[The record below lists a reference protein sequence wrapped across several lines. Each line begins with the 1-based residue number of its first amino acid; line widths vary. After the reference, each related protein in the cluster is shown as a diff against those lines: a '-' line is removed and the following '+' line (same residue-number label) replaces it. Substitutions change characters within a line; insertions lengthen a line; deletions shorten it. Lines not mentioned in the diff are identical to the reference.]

1 MSPIE
6 IIFVLLGIVFLI
18 ASCFI
23 GGKEEKNDA
32 AIVFPEEAL
41 EIQKQELK
49 KYADQLFEEK
59 SEETVV
65 KTDDYLSK
73 ISNEKIMSVNDFSA
87 QIIEK
92 IDANHKEVVFLYDML
107 NKKED
112 EIKQTVQKFDAEKQ
126 EMQEV
131 VGDIVRLTKQMKT
144 VVQKSDRQKSTA
156 VEKNKKTETQKNTP
170 KTEKQV
176 QAVAPMSAEKMEAS
190 IKAVENRE
198 DGQFE
203 FADMLQA
210 DKQKEE
216 VLKLY
221 KQGKSVLEISK
232 AMGMGQ
238 GEVKLIIGL
247 YGV

>member
-6 IIFVLLGIVFLI
+6 IIFVLLGIGILV
-18 ASCFI
+18 ASCFV
-23 GGKEEKNDA
+23 GRKEDKTDTA
-32 AIVFPEEAL
+32 LLLPEEAL

-49 KYADQLFEEK
+49 KYADKLFEEK
-59 SEETVV
+59 SEDVVV

-73 ISNEKIMSVNDFSA
+73 ISNEKIMSVNDFST
-87 QIIEK
+87 QILEK

-107 NKKED
+107 NQKED
-112 EIKQTVQKFDAEKQ
+112 EIKQTVQQFDHEKH

-131 VGDIVRLTKQMKT
+131 VGDIIKLTKQIKATMQKSESAKST
-144 VVQKSDRQKSTA
+144 VV
-156 VEKNKKTETQKNTP
+156 
-170 KTEKQV
+170 EKQKKPEPKKNV
-176 QAVAPMSAEKMEAS
+176 VKPAAAKPATQVKL
-190 IKAVENRE
+190 VENPAE
-198 DGQFE
+198 GQME
-203 FADMLQA
+203 FSEMMQA
-210 DKQKEE
+210 DRQKEE

-247 YGV
+247 YGA